1 MQSIYKFFL
10 FIAVFSGLYFF
21 CNSQTKGFRLQEI
34 LSDIPN
40 DPRWDVPPPHNPK
53 EMALRLNQTFIYL
66 GSGKQCH
73 AFLGE
78 DRKTVLKLFRHN
90 DLSFL
95 KIVNHF
101 PPAFHRWYW
110 NRIETKYD
118 PVYCLESSKI
128 AYEKLQSQTGIFFLH
143 INKTRDQF
151 GSVTLK
157 DNTGVSHQVNLDA
170 TEFLVQE
177 YCELAVTRIEEQMKS
192 GNLSAASSSLKA
204 IFEAIEEWSKLGVH
218 IDNPALRRNIGFN
231 GDQVIML
238 DAGSLTLSEENKEG
252 AQVKKHIQKTMH
264 GLGRWIRK
272 KHPNLYPYFQEQLKE
287 KS

>member
-1 MQSIYKFFL
+1 MQKILKFILFL
-10 FIAVFSGLYFF
+10 GVFSGLYFF
-21 CNSQTKGFRLQEI
+21 CDSQTKGFRLHEI

-40 DPRWDVPPPHNPK
+40 DPRWDVPAPQNAK
-53 EMALRLNQTFIYL
+53 EVTSRLNQTFKYL

-78 DRKTVLKLFRHN
+78 DGKTVLKLFRHN

-101 PPAFHRWYW
+101 PQAFHQWYW
-110 NRIETKYD
+110 NRIETRYD

-128 AYEKLQSQTGIFFLH
+128 AYEKLQNQTGIFFLH
-143 INKTRDQF
+143 INKTQDQF
-151 GSVTLK
+151 GPVILK
-157 DNTGVSHQVNLDA
+157 DNIGVSHQVNLDS

-177 YCELAVTRIEEQMKS
+177 YCELAVSRIEDQMKS
-192 GNLSAASSSLKA
+192 GNLSAAASSVKA
-204 IFEAIEEWSKLGVH
+204 IFQAIEEWSKLGVH
-218 IDNPALRRNIGFN
+218 IDNPALRRNIGFS

-238 DAGSLTLSEENKEG
+238 DAGSLTLAEENKEE
-252 AQVKKHIQKTMH
+252 ARIKKHIQKTMH

-272 KHPNLYPYFQEQLKE
+272 KHPDLYPYFREQLNE